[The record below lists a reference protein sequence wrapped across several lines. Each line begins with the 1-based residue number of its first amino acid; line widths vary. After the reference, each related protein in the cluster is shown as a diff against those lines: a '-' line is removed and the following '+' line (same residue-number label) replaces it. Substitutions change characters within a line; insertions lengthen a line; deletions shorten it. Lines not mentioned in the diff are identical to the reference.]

1 MALKRQGALAWLI
14 KKLGLGKV
22 SIWNNLAYFK
32 VNKQEDIIIL
42 INIFDKF
49 PLNTTKRLDYL
60 DWKKAL
66 GLYIEKLDY
75 YVSLILEIKS
85 GMNTKRLSS
94 LSYFE
99 DISITKYWLLGFIE
113 GEGCFN
119 VEKTLIAKFR
129 LGQVSKKKY
138 YCPSPPPRGGGS
150 L

>member
-1 MALKRQGALAWLI
+1 M
-14 KKLGLGKV
+14 
-22 SIWNNLAYFK
+22 
-32 VNKQEDIIIL
+32 
-42 INIFDKF
+42 
-49 PLNTTKRLDYL
+49 
-60 DWKKAL
+60 
-66 GLYIEKLDY
+66 
-75 YVSLILEIKS
+75 ILEIKS

-129 LGQVSKKKY
+129 LGQVSKKILL
-138 YCPSPPPRGGGS
+138 PLPPPRGGGS

>member
-1 MALKRQGALAWLI
+1 M
-14 KKLGLGKV
+14 
-22 SIWNNLAYFK
+22 
-32 VNKQEDIIIL
+32 
-42 INIFDKF
+42 
-49 PLNTTKRLDYL
+49 
-60 DWKKAL
+60 
-66 GLYIEKLDY
+66 
-75 YVSLILEIKS
+75 ILEIKS